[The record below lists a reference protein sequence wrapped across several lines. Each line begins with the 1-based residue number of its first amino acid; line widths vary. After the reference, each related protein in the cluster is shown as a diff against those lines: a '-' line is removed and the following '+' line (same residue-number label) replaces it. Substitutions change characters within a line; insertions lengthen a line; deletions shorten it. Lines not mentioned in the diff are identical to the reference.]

1 MNGRDGL
8 LRRKNTLA
16 SMVAGL
22 AIGAGLVPLA
32 GALDPSPASAA
43 PAGSGVVHAAAL
55 AGCVNPASSWPVGQL
70 VQQVIMVGGQFSDL
84 AASVPIAN
92 AGVGGFVLFGQP
104 AAGAASAIRSGIAA
118 LDADA
123 AGRGQVVPWMSTDEE
138 GGPVARLSAV
148 IGALPSARQ
157 MASQWTPAQVES
169 ALAAHG
175 SAMRGLGVTMD
186 LAPVL
191 DTASPTDPVAGE
203 SYRSF
208 SESATVAAG
217 YGVAYAAGLGAGG
230 VVAVAKHFPGL
241 GRANADTDQGPATD
255 PPLSSLESNDLI
267 PFERA
272 VTAGIPVVMVG
283 HPIVPG
289 LTSGQPASLSAAT
302 YSLLRNSLGFKGV
315 ALTDDLDAGAISAA
329 GYTQAAAAVKAVESG
344 ADMVMIDASAW
355 SATTTALTQAVGSGK
370 IAVATLVS
378 SATRILRAKG
388 VVMCPT
394 VAVARGAA
402 GAGYWTATSGGGVSG
417 FGDAG
422 KDGSVGVNLARPVV
436 SMAATPDAKGYWLVA
451 SDGGIFTFGDAHFY
465 GSTGNVR
472 LNKPIVAMAPTPDGK
487 GYWLAASD
495 GGVFTFGDAHFY
507 GSTGNIRLNK
517 PIVAMAPTPD
527 GKGYWLAASDGGIFT
542 FGDAHFYGS
551 TGNIRLN
558 KPIVAMA
565 PTPDGK
571 GYWLAASDG
580 GIFTFGDAH
589 FYGST
594 GNIRL
599 NKPIVA
605 MAPTPDGKG
614 YWLAASDGGIFTFGD
629 AHFYGSNG

>member
-1 MNGRDGL
+1 
-8 LRRKNTLA
+8 
-16 SMVAGL
+16 
-22 AIGAGLVPLA
+22 
-32 GALDPSPASAA
+32 
-43 PAGSGVVHAAAL
+43 
-55 AGCVNPASSWPVGQL
+55 
-70 VQQVIMVGGQFSDL
+70 MVGGQFSNL
-84 AASVPIAN
+84 AASQPMAN

-104 AAGAASAIRSGIAA
+104 VAGTASAIRSGIAA
-118 LDADA
+118 LDAGA
-123 AGRGQVVPWMSTDEE
+123 ADRGQVVPWVSTDEE
-138 GGPVARLSAV
+138 GGPVARLSGV

-157 MASQWTPAQVES
+157 MASEWTPGQVQA
-169 ALAAHG
+169 ALAVHG

-191 DTASPTDPVAGE
+191 DTASPADAVAGE

-208 SESATVAAG
+208 SENGAVAAS
-217 YGVAYAAGLGAGG
+217 YGLAYAAGLRAGG

-241 GRANADTDQGPATD
+241 GHANADTDQGPATD
-255 PPLSSLESNDLI
+255 PPLSTLEKNDLI

-315 ALTDDLDAGAISAA
+315 ALTDDLDAGAVSAA
-329 GYTQAAAAVKAVESG
+329 GYTQAAAAVKAIESG

-370 IAVATLVS
+370 IAVANLVS

-388 VVMCPT
+388 VAMCPT
-394 VAVARGAA
+394 VAMARGAG

-465 GSTGNVR
+465 GSTGHIH
-472 LNKPIVAMAPTPDGK
+472 LNQPIVGMAPTPDGH
-487 GYWLAASD
+487 GYWL
-495 GGVFTFGDAHFY
+495 V
-507 GSTGNIRLNK
+507 
-517 PIVAMAPTPD
+517 
-527 GKGYWLAASDGGIFT
+527 ASDGGIFT

-551 TGNIRLN
+551 TGNIHLN
-558 KPIVAMA
+558 QPIVGMA
-565 PTPDGK
+565 PTPDGH
-571 GYWLAASDG
+571 GYWLVASDG

-594 GNIRL
+594 GNIHL
-599 NKPIVA
+599 NQPIVG
-605 MAPTPDGKG
+605 MAATPDGHG
-614 YWLAASDGGIFTFGD
+614 YWLVASDGGIFTFGD
-629 AHFYGSNG
+629 AHFYGSTGNIHLNQPIVGMAPTPDGHGYWLVASDGGIFTFGDAHFYGSTG